1 VILFTDIDH
10 TQAEIRGWTAGR
22 PAPGWL
28 TLQACW
34 AHERWLETGATV
46 RELALHVLD
55 ILENAMEAGATRV
68 ELTIE
73 EDQPGGWLTITIRD
87 NGRGMDAATLAQV
100 TSPFFTTRNTRHVG
114 LGLPLFA
121 AAAERAGGQ
130 LVVESAP
137 GRGTTVLATFGCFHP
152 DRQPLGD
159 LPGTLLAFLLSQQAP
174 DLHYHHRVDEDAFD
188 FDTVDI
194 RTALGDVPLSN
205 PTVRWWLAGF
215 LQEGEAE
222 MAAARWEIAVGF

>member
-1 VILFTDIDH
+1 
-10 TQAEIRGWTAGR
+10 
-22 PAPGWL
+22 
-28 TLQACW
+28 
-34 AHERWLETGATV
+34 V

-55 ILENAMEAGATRV
+55 ILENAVEAGATRV
-68 ELTIE
+68 ELTID
-73 EDQPGGWLTITIRD
+73 EDQPGDRLTIKIRD

-100 TSPFFTTRNTRHVG
+100 TSPFFTTRDTRHVG

-121 AAAERAGGQ
+121 AAAERADGQ

-137 GRGTTVLATFGCFHP
+137 GQGTTVTATFGYFHP

-159 LPGTLLAFLLSQQAP
+159 LAGTLLAFLLSQQAP
-174 DLHYHHRVDEDAFD
+174 DLHYHHRVVVDAVDQEAFD

-194 RTALGDVPLSN
+194 RTALGDVPLSY
-205 PTVRWWLAGF
+205 PTVRWWLDGF
-215 LQEGEAE
+215 LDEGEAE